1 MHANRKTFNVTQ
13 LETGAQ
19 QLGVMMT
26 RGYVHNAW
34 PLAPPWPPL
43 RFPFLSSVP
52 TVKQQCTH
60 CLNSQ
65 CSDGM
70 FARRCLSVGSSARL
84 PLTDAAVQLTLHS
97 VLRALGKAFVS
108 PCRTR

>member
-1 MHANRKTFNVTQ
+1 MTQ

-52 TVKQQCTH
+52 TVKRQCTH

-65 CSDGM
+65 CSGM
-70 FARRCLSVGSSARL
+70 GCSLEGACLWEARL
-84 PLTDAAVQLTLHS
+84 GYL
-97 VLRALGKAFVS
+97 
-108 PCRTR
+108 